1 MIHQR
6 TARPHV
12 ILFFVIACFVA
23 GCASLP
29 QATATPTR
37 EPVAPAPADA
47 QAPPASA
54 TPTVAVPTPAPAM
67 TPTPTQ
73 AQAILPTPA
82 CSADTGATPAMTEG
96 PYYTPN
102 APERT
107 SLLEPGMTGTRIV
120 ISGYVLST
128 DCQPIP
134 GALVDFWQ
142 ADADGVYDNA
152 GYRLRGRQ
160 YTDANGRYTLETVVP
175 GLYPGRT
182 RHIHVKVQ
190 APGGPILT
198 TQLFFPGEA
207 QNDTDTIFDPG
218 LLLSP
223 VQETGNDLTATFDFV
238 VEQN

>member
-6 TARPHV
+6 IARPHV
-12 ILFFVIACFVA
+12 ILFFVIAWFVA
-23 GCASLP
+23 GCASQP

-37 EPVAPAPADA
+37 ETVAVAPTDTQP
-47 QAPPASA
+47 PPASA
-54 TPTVAVPTPAPAM
+54 TPTVMAPTPAPAM
-67 TPTPTQ
+67 TPAPTQ

-82 CSADTGATPAMTEG
+82 CSADTGATPEMTEG

-120 ISGYVLST
+120 ISGYVLAT

-142 ADADGVYDNA
+142 ADADGVYDNT

-190 APGGPILT
+190 APDGPILT

-207 QNDTDTIFDPG
+207 QNDADTIFDPG
-218 LLLSP
+218 LLLP
-223 VQETGNDLTATFDFV
+223 PAQETGNGLTAAFDFV